1 MNDTSHPDLG
11 WGTPSH
17 PVATPPS
24 RMGFLV
30 AMLAVTLGLGVLA
43 VGGGLVM
50 IAIDLADTTDDW
62 HGLGIVLGL
71 MAAVPGLVVAALAGI
86 ALRFR
91 RTAPRRTRMLGYV
104 LGGLWLCSTL
114 LGGIFGFITS
124 FPFLFPFPLPFAAL
138 GLALVGS
145 AAMAQVDRP

>member
-1 MNDTSHPDLG
+1 MNNTSHPDLG
-11 WGTPSH
+11 WGTPSD
-17 PVATPPS
+17 PVAPSPS

-50 IAIDLADTTDDW
+50 IAIDMADTTDDW
-62 HGLGIVLGL
+62 HGLGIALGL
-71 MAAVPGLVVAALAGI
+71 VAAVPGLVMITLAGI

-91 RTAPRRTRMLGYV
+91 RTAPRRTRTLGYV
-104 LGGLWLCSTL
+104 LGGLLLCSTL
-114 LGGIFGFITS
+114 LVGIFGSLAS
-124 FPFLFPFPLPFAAL
+124 FPFAAL

-145 AAMAQVDRP
+145 AAMAQVGRS

>member
-11 WGTPSH
+11 WGTPSD
-17 PVATPPS
+17 PVATTPS

-50 IAIDLADTTDDW
+50 VAIDMADTTDDW
-62 HGLGIVLGL
+62 HGLGIALGL
-71 MAAVPGLVVAALAGI
+71 VAAVPGLVIVVLAGI

-91 RTAPRRTRMLGYV
+91 RTAPRRTRILGFA
-104 LGGLWLCSTL
+104 LGALLLCATILIGSFGMFTITPLAL
-114 LGGIFGFITS
+114 LGAG
-124 FPFLFPFPLPFAAL
+124 
-138 GLALVGS
+138 LVGS
-145 AAMAQVDRP
+145 AAMAQVGRA